1 MSLSGPQSTTLDNAL
16 ATLQSACH
24 VLIVVAAGNDNDN
37 ACNYSPSDFS
47 NALVVGATTPTDARA
62 YYSNFGSCVGVYA
75 PGGDAG
81 ANPITCASNAGN
93 SATQQLSGTSMATPI
108 VAGLGA
114 ILINQRMASGYQLG
128 SQVRAHLRCLTYSQN
143 VGLLTKAEIIAY
155 MCSDGVAFADFNG
168 TIGALGQ
175 SPPPP
180 PPPAQPPRDN
190 NNEHNA
196 APPPP
201 PPATGLTLTH
211 GLISLSLFLWWM
223 WL

>member
-16 ATLQSACH
+16 ATLQGACH
-24 VLIVVAAGNDNDN
+24 ILIVVAAGNDNDN

-108 VAGLGA
+108 VAGIGA

-128 SQVRAHLRCLTYSQN
+128 SQN
-143 VGLLTKAEIIAY
+143 VGLLTKAEIIAH
-155 MCSDGVAFADFNG
+155 MCSDGVAFADFDG

-175 SPPPP
+175 SPPP

-201 PPATGLTLTH
+201 QSPPASGLTLTH
-211 GLISLSLFLWWM
+211 GLVSLTLFLWWI